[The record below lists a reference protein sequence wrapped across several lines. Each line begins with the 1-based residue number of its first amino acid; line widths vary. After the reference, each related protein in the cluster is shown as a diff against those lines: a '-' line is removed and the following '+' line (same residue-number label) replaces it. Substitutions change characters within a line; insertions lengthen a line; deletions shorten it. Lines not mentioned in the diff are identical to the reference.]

1 MPWKQ
6 IGRRILK
13 GVGWLI
19 GGALALVASLYAALL
34 LINLRDQPPSEFAL
48 RLEDIY
54 RNRPAV
60 ADADNGYIYAMGF
73 RAAPDA
79 DPHEMGLRRVAW
91 LRHRA
96 EHPEDRTSSDPL
108 PGEYRSPQLPAFEKI
123 RDACG
128 WSENNC
134 DSALAESDATLPEW
148 LPAEQWRVDRY
159 RTLLARPGWLE
170 TLPPD
175 VMLPLPEYAPVLDA
189 QRMLLANAHYLAGR
203 KDAAGVREILEQ
215 DVHFWRA
222 VLADSDILISRM
234 IAVAAL
240 SRHFKMGN
248 LALRRLPPEM
258 QLAAMPER
266 WRAAFTADELSW
278 HRCLAGEWMY
288 GRTVL
293 RQITT
298 GRATPE
304 AALIGENYGFLDR
317 LRDLAMRPLFQPQDT
332 TNQSAEMFV
341 RAADTLQVP
350 IEQFIDARESAAEIF
365 AASAA
370 RVGTL
375 ANLYNPIGDILSG
388 IASGS
393 FDSYPPRVADVEG
406 ARRAAVLATELRSR
420 KVDVANIRA
429 ELEASDTRMP
439 YTGVP
444 FVWDSKSQAILFI
457 GLVPGE
463 RGQHSFKY

>member
-6 IGRRILK
+6 IGRGILK
-13 GVGWLI
+13 GLGWLT
-19 GGALALVASLYAALL
+19 GGALALVASCYIALL

-60 ADADNGYIYAMGF
+60 ADADNGYIYVMGF
-73 RAAPDA
+73 SAAPEA
-79 DPHEMGLRRVAW
+79 DPHEMGLQRVAW

-96 EHPEDRTSSDPL
+96 EHPEDQSPSDPL
-108 PGEYRSPQLPAFEKI
+108 PGEYQSPQLPAFEKI

-128 WSENNC
+128 WGANSC
-134 DSALAESDATLPEW
+134 DRALAESDATLPEW

-175 VMLPLPEYAPVLDA
+175 VMMPLPAYAPVLDA
-189 QRMLLANAHYLAGR
+189 QRLLLVKAHSLAGQQ
-203 KDAAGVREILEQ
+203 DADGVREILER
-215 DVHFWRA
+215 DVHFWRG
-222 VLADSDILISRM
+222 VLTDSDILISRM

-240 SRHFKMGN
+240 SRHFSMGN

-258 QLAAMPER
+258 QWAAMPEA
-266 WRAAFTADELSW
+266 WRAPFTADELSW
-278 HRCLAGEWMY
+278 HRCFAGEWLY
-288 GRTVL
+288 ARSVL
-293 RQITT
+293 SQIAT
-298 GRATPE
+298 GPAAAE
-304 AALIGENYGFLDR
+304 AALHGENYGFLTR
-317 LRDLAMRPLFQPQDT
+317 LQDLAIEPLFQLQDT
-332 TNQSAEMFV
+332 TNQSAEMLV
-341 RAADTLQVP
+341 RAADALQVP
-350 IEQFIDARESAAEIF
+350 IEQFTEARTSAAEIF
-365 AASAA
+365 SSSAA
-370 RVGTL
+370 RVGTV
-375 ANLYNPIGDILSG
+375 ANLYNPVGDMLASV
-388 IASGS
+388 ASGS
-393 FDSYPPRVADVEG
+393 YDSYPPRVADVEG

-429 ELEASDTRMP
+429 EIEASALRMP
-439 YTGVP
+439 YTGAP
-444 FVWDSKSQAILFI
+444 FVWDSKAQAILFI